1 MNGVNNK
8 KTVLCISAMD
18 PLGMSGLHADIRA
31 LESMNVH
38 ALSCITATTAQ
49 NQNGFYQLNA
59 VSNDAFKSQLDAL
72 CAQATFEIIKI
83 GLLANL
89 EQVNT
94 LLDHSIIQDK
104 KIILDPVLS
113 ATAGDI
119 QGHDDRLKGIKK
131 LLPYC
136 TLVTPNLSEANQLLS
151 LNENNEKV
159 LANALLKKGMQSV
172 LIKGGHGLQQARD
185 YYAQADVMFYLE
197 HGVYDHSFS
206 RGTGCAMASLIAGAL
221 ALGSSSGDAVTIAKM
236 QMNTAWQQ
244 PFSVDDVTGSLQ
256 FKPWQAPTEFS
267 PLNLENNQLTVD
279 LPLLYQQPENKQLSF
294 PPCDFPLGLY
304 PIFDR
309 AHWLERI
316 LPLGVRIV
324 QLRIKDLE
332 GDDLKAEIALAIKI
346 AQAHQCQLFI
356 NDYWQLA
363 IELGAYGVH
372 LGQEDIDDA
381 DLAAIS
387 KAGIRLGLSSHC
399 FYEVARAKTIQP
411 SYIAFGPVFETQ
423 TKDMPWIPQ
432 GPQGLSYW
440 RAHLPDTPMV
450 AIGGIHGQRF
460 EDVKATGVDA
470 IAMITAITLDPD
482 PEAATSNY
490 MKVFSQ

>member
-1 MNGVNNK
+1 M
-8 KTVLCISAMD
+8 
-18 PLGMSGLHADIRA
+18 
-31 LESMNVH
+31 
-38 ALSCITATTAQ
+38 
-49 NQNGFYQLNA
+49 
-59 VSNDAFKSQLDAL
+59 
-72 CAQATFEIIKI
+72 
-83 GLLANL
+83 
-89 EQVNT
+89 
-94 LLDHSIIQDK
+94 
-104 KIILDPVLS
+104 
-113 ATAGDI
+113 
-119 QGHDDRLKGIKK
+119 
-131 LLPYC
+131 
-136 TLVTPNLSEANQLLS
+136 
-151 LNENNEKV
+151 
-159 LANALLKKGMQSV
+159 